1 MAVRKG
7 RSFAFVGVAT
17 RFCALALARGTALF
31 FGLYSLAS
39 ALAMAVS
46 PGASQDIW
54 WIDTRFLDA
63 RLGATLSAIAA
74 VILVAYGLAPRMAGW
89 RRVLTVATCAA
100 LGGVALQN
108 VTAFYRLW
116 GAKSF
121 APAVAFPLSLV
132 TALAFGLL
140 GWAVWSMRPDARSKL
155 AGTVAAGVGLLLVAA
170 LFPLAQMAFFG
181 TSDYR
186 AKADAAVI
194 FGAKANSDGS
204 LSSSLDERVQ
214 TGVELYKQGLV
225 SQLVMSGATGTSG
238 VDEPSAMRSAA
249 VAAGVPSSAILLDH
263 KGFDTDGTVAQT
275 TALFAKSGVRRVLVV
290 SQPYHLPRVKLAY
303 LAAGWDVR
311 TVPAA
316 PGVVPIVQ
324 TPLYVAREV
333 PAFWVYWL
341 RAWARDVAGGASRL
355 LL

>member
-1 MAVRKG
+1 MATRKG
-7 RSFAFVGVAT
+7 RGSAFVGEAA
-17 RFCALALARGTALF
+17 RFCALALARGAALF
-31 FGLYSLAS
+31 FGLYSLAG

-46 PGASQDIW
+46 PSPSQDIW

-63 RLGATLSAIAA
+63 RLGATLSAVAA
-74 VILVAYGLAPRMAGW
+74 VILVAYGAAPRMAVW
-89 RRVLTVATCAA
+89 RRTLTVVVCVA

-108 VTAFYRLW
+108 VTTFYRLW

-121 APAVAFPLSLV
+121 APAIAFPLSLPI
-132 TALAFGLL
+132 ALAFGLL
-140 GWAVWSMRPDARSKL
+140 GWAAWSLRPDTHAKR
-155 AGTVAAGVGLLLVAA
+155 AGAVASGVALLLVAA

-186 AKADAAVI
+186 AKADAAVV

-204 LSSSLDERVQ
+204 LSSSLDERVR

-225 SQLVMSGATGTSG
+225 GQLVMSGATGASG
-238 VDEPSAMRSAA
+238 VDEPSAMRHAA

-275 TALFAKSGVRRVLVV
+275 TSLFAKSGVRRVLVV

-316 PGVVPIVQ
+316 PGPVPIVQ
-324 TPLYVAREV
+324 TPLYIAREV

-341 RAWARDVAGGASRL
+341 RAWARDVTGGASRL

>member
-1 MAVRKG
+1 MAARKG
-7 RSFAFVGVAT
+7 RASAFGRETA
-17 RFCALALARGTALF
+17 RFCALAVSRGTALF

-39 ALAMAVS
+39 ALATAVS
-46 PGASQDIW
+46 PSPSQDLW
-54 WIDTRFLDA
+54 WIDTRFLPGWQA
-63 RLGATLSAIAA
+63 ATLTAIAA
-74 VILVAYGLAPRMAGW
+74 VLLVAYGVLPRMASW
-89 RRVLTVATCAA
+89 RRALTVAACAV
-100 LGGVALQN
+100 LGVVALQN
-108 VTAFYRLW
+108 VTTFYRLW
-116 GAKSF
+116 GARSF

-132 TALAFGLL
+132 IAIAFGLL
-140 GWAVWSMRPDARSKL
+140 GWAAWTLRPDARSGL
-155 AGTVAAGVGLLLVAA
+155 AGAAATVAALLLVAA

-186 AKADAAVI
+186 AKADAAVV

-204 LSSSLDERVQ
+204 LSSSLDERVR

-225 SQLVMSGATGTSG
+225 STLVMSGAVGDSG
-238 VDEPSAMRSAA
+238 VDEPSAMRRAA
-249 VAAGVPSSAILLDH
+249 ISAGVPSSAIVLDH

-275 TALFAKSGVRRVLVV
+275 TMLFAKSGVRRVLVV

-316 PGVVPIVQ
+316 QGAVPIPQ
-324 TPLYVAREV
+324 TPLFVAREV

-341 RAWARDVAGGASRL
+341 RALARDVTGGTSKL